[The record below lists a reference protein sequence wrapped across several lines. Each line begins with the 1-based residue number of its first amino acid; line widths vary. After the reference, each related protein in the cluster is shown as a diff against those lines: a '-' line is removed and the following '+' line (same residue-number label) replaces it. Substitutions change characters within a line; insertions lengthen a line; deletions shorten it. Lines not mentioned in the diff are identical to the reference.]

1 MGEGIKMAR
10 LILSLE
16 GATIREI
23 PLDRERIT
31 IGRRPHNDVHIEN
44 LEVSGEH
51 ASVMTILNDSFLED
65 LGSTNGTYVNGN
77 PIKKYILQNDDVI
90 GIGKYQFRYISEAPE
105 KTLTT
110 VDEFEKTMV
119 LQAPAVFTAPRK
131 AMPGMGDTQTL
142 AAASSFTAAARP
154 AAAPRPAQPRAVIQ
168 ILSGTGAGRELELV
182 KNLTTVGR
190 PGVQVAVITH
200 RPQGYFITHVEGIN
214 YPIVNGRTLG
224 AQAHALNDHD
234 IVEISGVKMEFFF
247 KHD

>member
-1 MGEGIKMAR
+1 MAR

-51 ASVMTILNDSFLED
+51 ASIMTILNDSFLED

-90 GIGKYQFRYISEAPE
+90 GIGKYQFRYIGDAPQ
-105 KTLTT
+105 KSLTT

-131 AMPGMGDTQTL
+131 VQPGLGDTQSL
-142 AAASSFTAAARP
+142 AAASSFTARP
-154 AAAPRPAQPRAVIQ
+154 AAPEAPRPAQPRAAIQ
-168 ILSGTGAGRELELV
+168 ILNGSGAGRELDLV

-214 YPIVNGRTLG
+214 YPIVNGRILG
-224 AQAHALNDHD
+224 AQARALNDHD